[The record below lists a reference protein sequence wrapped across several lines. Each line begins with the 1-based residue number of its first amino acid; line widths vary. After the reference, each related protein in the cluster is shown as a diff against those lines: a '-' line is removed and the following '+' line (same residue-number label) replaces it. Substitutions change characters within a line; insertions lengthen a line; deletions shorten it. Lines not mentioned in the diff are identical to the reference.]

1 MTSLRRMRRKGF
13 TINHTDPAISFSGV
27 DGMISHVE
35 GLGFSGKGALR
46 VAAVWIANTLI
57 ADEVSTLAWKIVERE
72 DKTRKPVQSPRLRPV
87 WERPN
92 TYQTVKSF
100 KNALS
105 LGLTMQGGAYVAL
118 DWQNGDLVAMH
129 LQRPED
135 CSLELRTDGA
145 LALTVAGKGT
155 LQNIPGATPGFMMIP
170 LYVLPGDITPVSPVK
185 YAVGLLGLSKDYD
198 RAAER
203 LMSRGINPSAVVT
216 MNQNIPP
223 HVAEETSKHIERH
236 HSGDN
241 GGGVAVIGG
250 PDVKMFPWT
259 MSMVDAQFIAGSDR
273 VFDML
278 MAIWRVPPTVAGMV
292 SKPSTWGTGIAEF
305 SRGLER
311 FTLRPI
317 VERISDGFEAN
328 ILQQVS
334 PDLQYRAKFEALLSA
349 SPREKSDYQRSKLM
363 MGATSVERI
372 LAQDDEPPFE
382 DDETVYSQLA
392 MKTSQDRAIETL
404 KSQMTTVAA
413 LRAEGVSR
421 TEAFR
426 LVGLDPSLITEEPQG
441 DPDDGDV

>member
-13 TINHTDPAISFSGV
+13 TINHTSEPAIAFSGI
-27 DGMISHVE
+27 DGAISHVE
-35 GLGFSGKGALR
+35 GMGFSGKGALR

-57 ADEVSTLAWKIVERE
+57 ADEVSTLAWKIVQRE
-72 DKTRKPVQSPRLRPV
+72 DESRRPVQSPRLRPV

-92 TYQTVKSF
+92 TYQTVKVF
-100 KNALS
+100 KNSLS

-118 DWQNGDLVAMH
+118 DWQNGDLSAMH

-135 CSLELRTDGA
+135 CSLKLQSEGTLELS
-145 LALTVAGKGT
+145 VAGKGT

-185 YAVGLLGLSKDYD
+185 YAMGLLGLSKDYD

-216 MNQNIPP
+216 MNSNIEPAQ
-223 HVAEETSKHIERH
+223 AEAISKHIERH

-241 GGGVAVIGG
+241 GGGVAVLGG

-259 MSMVDAQFIAGSDR
+259 MSMVDAEFIAGSDR

-317 VERISDGFEAN
+317 VERISDGFEAH
-328 ILQQVS
+328 ILSQIS
-334 PDLQYRAKFEALLSA
+334 PALQYRAKFEALLSA
-349 SPREKSDYQRSKLM
+349 SPREKAEYQRSKLM
-363 MGATSVERI
+363 MGATSTERV

-382 DDETVYSQLA
+382 DHETVYSQLA

-404 KSQMTTVAA
+404 KSQMATVAA
-413 LRAEGVSR
+413 LKAEGVSAK
-421 TEAFR
+421 EAFK
-426 LVGLDPSLITEEPQG
+426 LVGLDPALITEEPQG
-441 DPDDGDV
+441 DPDGDV